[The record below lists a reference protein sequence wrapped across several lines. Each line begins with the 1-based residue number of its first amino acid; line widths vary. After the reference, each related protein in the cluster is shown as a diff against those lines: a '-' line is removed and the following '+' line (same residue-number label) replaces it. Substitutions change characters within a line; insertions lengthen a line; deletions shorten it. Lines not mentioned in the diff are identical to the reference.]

1 MNDGSAVRP
10 YFAAMRY
17 QHLALVAA
25 LGLTVVWSCKK
36 DVEKSA
42 PRVTII
48 TPANGYD
55 LSVPDTLSV
64 SADVSGDDGVDRVV
78 ITLANTNGIPVIAPV
93 TVVPSSNPAR
103 IEVEL
108 ALTSDAILTGDYT
121 LEVKG
126 LAGEA
131 TGKDYRTVQLLSTP
145 LRLRQIL
152 VVSRP
157 DANSI
162 GIHRIDSTGAVSLAN
177 TVIMDLGGA
186 VVSSAA
192 QVIVVMGT
200 VQGPLLAFAPDGQQ
214 VRWQKPNLGNSG
226 IPWFTSIDLLS
237 DGMVYVGTTDGHL
250 RAYAAQSGSVGAAID
265 LATGYRSERCVRMN
279 DKVVVA
285 EVDVTG
291 TVRRL
296 AVHLATSGVQVADQ
310 VLDKPLMGMFPRDD
324 VHVLLFGNRN
334 GQGVVEDRNIV
345 GGGGW
350 EPYTW
355 PALIT
360 AVERVDVNTFLVAL
374 ANGQL
379 ARFTYSNAGS
389 VVIAQLPDIRDL
401 HLEPISGLVYAAAGT
416 EVHALTPQSGQVV
429 GSWPIGAEV
438 EYAMPQLNR

>member
-1 MNDGSAVRP
+1 MEQECRARP

-25 LGLTVVWSCKK
+25 LGLTVLSSCKK

-48 TPANGYD
+48 TPANGFD
-55 LSVPDTLSV
+55 LSVPDTLRV

-78 ITLANTNGIPVIAPV
+78 IGLANVNGIPVIPSV

-108 ALTSDAILTGDYT
+108 PLTSDAIATGDYT
-121 LEVKG
+121 LEVKALVG
-126 LAGEA
+126 DAS
-131 TGKDYRTVQLLSTP
+131 GKDFRTVQLQATP
-145 LRLRQIL
+145 LRLREVL

-162 GIHRIDSTGAVSLAN
+162 ALHRIDSTGALSLAN

-192 QVIVVMGT
+192 QVIGVMGT
-200 VQGPLLAFAPDGQQ
+200 VEGPLIAFAPDGQQ
-214 VRWQKPNLGNSG
+214 VRWQKSNIGNSG

-237 DGMVYVGTTDGHL
+237 DGVMYVGTTDGYL
-250 RAYAAQSGSVGAAID
+250 RGYSAQSGSTATVLD
-265 LATGYRSERCVRMN
+265 LTTGYRSERTVRMN
-279 DKVVVA
+279 DKLVVA
-285 EVDVTG
+285 EADVTG
-291 TVRRL
+291 SVHRL
-296 AVHLATSGVQVADQ
+296 AVHQAASGVQVADQ
-310 VLDKPLMGMFPRDD
+310 VLDKAVLAMYPRDD
-324 VHVLLFGNRN
+324 AHLLLFGNRN
-334 GQGVVEDRNIV
+334 GLGVVEDRNIV

-355 PALIT
+355 LSPIT
-360 AVERVDVNTFLVAL
+360 AVERVDANAFLVAL

-379 ARFTYSNAGS
+379 ERFTYSNAGS
-389 VVIAQLPDIRDL
+389 VTIATISNIRDL
-401 HLEPISGLVYAAAGT
+401 SLEPVSGLVYAAAGMN
-416 EVHALTPQSGQVV
+416 VLTVNAQTGAIGTTWS
-429 GSWPIGAEV
+429 IGAPIQ
-438 EYAMPQLNR
+438 YALPLLNR